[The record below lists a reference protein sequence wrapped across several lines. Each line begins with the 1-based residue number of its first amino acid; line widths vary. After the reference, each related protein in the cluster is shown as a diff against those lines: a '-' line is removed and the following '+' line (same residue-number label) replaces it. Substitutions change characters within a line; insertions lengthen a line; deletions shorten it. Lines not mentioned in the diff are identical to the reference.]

1 MADGRAV
8 ASDAGGPQFESITR
22 QNVHRTI
29 ICCQLYWK
37 DENKERY
44 KQRKKEAVTRSV
56 TRKNR
61 QMSTKKVV
69 QKLFHYKNDRIWH
82 LYKNCLRM

>member
-29 ICCQLYWK
+29 ICCQLY
-37 DENKERY
+37 
-44 KQRKKEAVTRSV
+44 
-56 TRKNR
+56 
-61 QMSTKKVV
+61 
-69 QKLFHYKNDRIWH
+69 
-82 LYKNCLRM
+82 

>member
-56 TRKNR
+56 TRKKSPN
-61 QMSTKKVV
+61 VY
-69 QKLFHYKNDRIWH
+69 QKSCPKIISL
-82 LYKNCLRM
+82 